1 MNIYKNVILTFSLL
15 LLCSG
20 KIFPQFSPDYPI
32 NHGWEVGADLGL
44 SYFYGDIN
52 DNKGR
57 FWNNSPFSS
66 FYYDQKKIAIDITLG
81 KALFN
86 FLSVRGHFIY
96 GNLSGSNEILNM
108 YFDGNIIGV
117 DGDMTFHYL
126 DYFMNRTE
134 NPKFN
139 YYVFAGL
146 GLMNFNAIRR
156 EISSNQILSTVGYT
170 QDGSSK
176 TKMTTESM
184 GKVGL
189 GVGFNI
195 NKNWQT
201 KFETSLHYLNTDKLD
216 AYFPSDKII
225 EGYGFMSI
233 GFVYKF
239 KFRLISKDKLQKESR
254 GTNNK
259 PVNSGV
265 NNKKKR
271 KLN

>member
-1 MNIYKNVILTFSLL
+1 MNVFKNVILTFSLL

-20 KIFPQFSPDYPI
+20 KLFSQFSPDYPI
-32 NHGWEVGADLGL
+32 NRGWEVGCDLGL

-66 FYYDQKKIAIDITLG
+66 FYYEQKKIAANITLG
-81 KALFN
+81 KTLFRY
-86 FLSVRGHFIY
+86 LSVRGHFIY
-96 GNLSGSNEILNM
+96 GKLSGSNEILNM
-108 YFDGNIIGV
+108 YFDGNIIGL

-126 DYFMNRTE
+126 DYFMNRHE
-134 NPKFN
+134 NAKFN

-156 EISSNQILSTVGYT
+156 EIGSDQIISTIGYT
-170 QDGSSK
+170 QNGASK
-176 TKMTTESM
+176 TEMTTESM
-184 GKVGL
+184 GKLGL
-189 GVGFNI
+189 GIGFNI
-195 NKNWQT
+195 NDNWQT
-201 KFETSLHYLNTDKLD
+201 KFETSLNYINTDKLD
-216 AYFPSDKII
+216 AYFPSDKKI

-233 GFVYKF
+233 GFIYKF
-239 KFRLISKDKLQKESR
+239 KFQLKSKNNLLKESR

-259 PVNSGV
+259 PNNSGV

-271 KLN
+271 KLK